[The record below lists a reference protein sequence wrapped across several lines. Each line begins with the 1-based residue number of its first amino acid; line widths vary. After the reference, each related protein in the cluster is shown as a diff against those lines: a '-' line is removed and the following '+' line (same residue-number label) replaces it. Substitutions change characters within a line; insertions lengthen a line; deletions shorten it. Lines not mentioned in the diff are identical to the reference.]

1 MKVIVDTSVW
11 SLALRRR
18 TRPEDASVA
27 ALRDL
32 IRDGLIVM
40 LGCIRQEI
48 LSGVRSEEQFQILRD
63 HFRAFPDEVLQ
74 MEDYEKAAE
83 LFNDCRR
90 KGLQGSNTDFL
101 ICAAAAN
108 RGHAIFTTDR
118 DFQRFRE
125 AIDITLFSSRTGS

>member
-1 MKVIVDTSVW
+1 MKIIVDTSVW
-11 SLALRRR
+11 SLALRRH
-18 TRPEDASVA
+18 TRPENASVA
-27 ALRDL
+27 ALREL
-32 IRDGLIVM
+32 IGDGLVVM

-63 HFRAFPDEVLQ
+63 QFRAFPDEVLQ
-74 MEDYEKAAE
+74 TEDYEKAAE

-125 AIDITLFSSRTGS
+125 AINIRLFSPRTAS